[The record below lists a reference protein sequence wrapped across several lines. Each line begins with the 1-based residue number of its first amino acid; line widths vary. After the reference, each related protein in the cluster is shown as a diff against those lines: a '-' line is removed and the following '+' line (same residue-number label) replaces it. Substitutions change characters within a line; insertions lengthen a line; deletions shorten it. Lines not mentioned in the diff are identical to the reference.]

1 MGTRLKSKLGGCK
14 VDDVCV
20 RVVLSIVIIAHIWHV
35 TEEHNIASL
44 PIRVTFPLLFRQT
57 LLFGQQLF
65 FATHAISAFLV
76 EQSLPL
82 VLDVDRS
89 TELLLLLT
97 VAHFFST

>member
-1 MGTRLKSKLGGCK
+1 
-14 VDDVCV
+14 
-20 RVVLSIVIIAHIWHV
+20 VLSIVIIAHWHV